1 MLTHYKITKV
11 QLLSFGCPY
20 IPLLAMF
27 NFQLKTQEKSCFHP
41 NNAPYVT
48 KNVHV
53 LKEASNIPP
62 LKSISIAIFVFWIFF

>member
-27 NFQLKTQEKSCFHP
+27 NLQLKTQEKSCFHP
-41 NNAPYVT
+41 NVPYVPYVT

-62 LKSISIAIFVFWIFF
+62 LKSISIAIFVF